1 MAKWRCTVCNYIYD
15 EEKKGV
21 RFNDLP
27 SDWFCPICAA
37 PKSAFVLMGSGRVEE
52 EDAYAPT
59 VADKIVKQLTE
70 FGVEYVFGIPGDSIL
85 PLVDSLSRQD
95 DIKFMLTRHE
105 ETAAF
110 MASAYA
116 KLTGK
121 LGVCLSIAGPGATN
135 LITGLVDAA
144 TDRAPVL
151 ALLGQVAQVHLGS
164 ESLQEI
170 DEIEI
175 FAPFTVFHEAISKPA
190 QAINLTVLAVKNAYL
205 RQGVSVLSLPTDVL
219 SETLRD
225 TIWKPEEHLFQQK
238 TAPSKNDVEKAIKLI
253 HESRKPL
260 VFGGWGIRDCGA
272 EVLQLAEKISA
283 PIATTTRA
291 KGVIPESHPMVVGVL
306 GSVGTRFAVKAIT
319 NADLVIVIGSG
330 FRQRNL
336 LPKLPIIQIDV
347 DGVKLGKSFPI
358 SCGLIGDAKTTVQ
371 MILDGVSQK
380 EADEDYFMEI
390 SKLKEENR
398 REIMKDSLDRSV
410 PIHPGFVIQTLK
422 KHAKKDAIITVDS
435 GDHTYWFYKKYICD
449 EERTLL
455 SSNMASMA
463 FALPAALA
471 AQIAYPDKQVIA
483 VNGDGG
489 FSMLMAD
496 FTTAVQNNLPVKV
509 IVFNDSMLKNIAKE
523 QLLYGYPE
531 FGTHFVN
538 PDFAA
543 FASSC
548 GGEGYRVETP
558 EELETALKQA
568 FASDK
573 PALIDIIVD
582 PEKMAPII
590 KTSEDN

>member
-21 RFNDLP
+21 RFDDLS
-27 SDWFCPICAA
+27 SDWICPICAA
-37 PKSAFVLMGSGRVEE
+37 PKSAFVLMSSMGVEE
-52 EDAYAPT
+52 DVFATT
-59 VADKIVKQLTE
+59 VADKIVEQLAV

-95 DIKFMLTRHE
+95 DIKFILTRHE

-116 KLTGK
+116 KLTSK

-175 FAPFTVFHEAISKPA
+175 FAPFTVFHETISKPA

-205 RQGVSVLSLPTDVL
+205 KQGVSALSLPTDVL
-219 SETLRD
+219 SETLKD

-238 TAPSKNDVEKAIKLI
+238 TAPPKNVVEKAIKLI
-253 HESRKPL
+253 QKSRKPFI
-260 VFGGWGIRDCGA
+260 FGGWGIRDCGA
-272 EVLQLAEKISA
+272 VVLQLAEKISA

-291 KGVIPESHPMVVGVL
+291 KGVIPESHPLAVGVL
-306 GSVGTRFAVKAIT
+306 GSVGTRFAVKAIN

-358 SCGLIGDAKTTVQ
+358 SCGLIGDARTTVQ
-371 MILDGVSQK
+371 MILDKVSQK
-380 EADEDYFMEI
+380 EPDEGYLKEI
-390 SKLKEENR
+390 TKLKEENR
-398 REIMKDSLDRSV
+398 REITKEALDRSV

-422 KHAKKDAIITVDS
+422 KHTKKDAIITVDS

-471 AQIAYPDKQVIA
+471 AQLAYPHKQVIA

-489 FSMLMAD
+489 FGMLMAD

-523 QLLYGYPE
+523 QRLYGYPE

-568 FASDK
+568 FASEK
-573 PALIDIIVD
+573 PALIDIIID
-582 PEKMAPII
+582 TEKMAPIT
-590 KTSEDN
+590 KTAEEN